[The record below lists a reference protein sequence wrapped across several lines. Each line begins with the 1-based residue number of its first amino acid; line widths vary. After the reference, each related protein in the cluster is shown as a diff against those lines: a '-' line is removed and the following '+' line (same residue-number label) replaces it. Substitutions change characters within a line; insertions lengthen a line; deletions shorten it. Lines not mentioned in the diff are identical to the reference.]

1 VLYAGDMPITYGQID
16 DKLKSF
22 PFAVLSA
29 NIKLATE
36 AENNAKPPFSGKR
49 LCA

>member
-1 VLYAGDMPITYGQID
+1 VLYAGDMASTYGQID

-36 AENNAKPPFSGKR
+36 AENNAKPSFSGKI